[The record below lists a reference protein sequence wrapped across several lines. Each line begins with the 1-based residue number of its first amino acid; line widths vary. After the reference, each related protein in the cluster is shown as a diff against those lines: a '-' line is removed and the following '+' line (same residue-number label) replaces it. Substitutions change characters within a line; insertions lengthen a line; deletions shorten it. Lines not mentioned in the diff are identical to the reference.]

1 MCNIQTGYW
10 IVLRMSSK
18 FLVNP
23 VVIITFSSFISNFLI
38 LWWLRSAIEQ
48 SLEFESI
55 INSCDSDTQSLA
67 IVLSL
72 CRALHLK

>member
-23 VVIITFSSFISNFLI
+23 VEIITFSSFISNFLI

-72 CRALHLK
+72 YRALHLK